1 MQKEFSIYGLIS
13 FSGET
18 KKKNKLDLI
27 RPTKRLKFELIKDVY
42 KNKIKFEFSKV
53 HTKKSFN
60 VVSNKVFNLGIL
72 RTKKKKMVGQKRP
85 INEQIIDSIEI
96 LGIQN
101 NDYNFLNPIYISIT
115 SDILIQKLTKYRKY
129 RYRFVLQSFI

>member
-1 MQKEFSIYGLIS
+1 
-13 FSGET
+13 
-18 KKKNKLDLI
+18 
-27 RPTKRLKFELIKDVY
+27 
-42 KNKIKFEFSKV
+42 
-53 HTKKSFN
+53 
-60 VVSNKVFNLGIL
+60 
-72 RTKKKKMVGQKRP
+72 MVGQKRP

-115 SDILIQKLTKYRKY
+115 SDILIQKLSKYRKY

>member
-1 MQKEFSIYGLIS
+1 
-13 FSGET
+13 
-18 KKKNKLDLI
+18 
-27 RPTKRLKFELIKDVY
+27 
-42 KNKIKFEFSKV
+42 
-53 HTKKSFN
+53 
-60 VVSNKVFNLGIL
+60 
-72 RTKKKKMVGQKRP
+72 MVGQKRP

-96 LGIQN
+96 FGIQN

>member
-1 MQKEFSIYGLIS
+1 
-13 FSGET
+13 
-18 KKKNKLDLI
+18 
-27 RPTKRLKFELIKDVY
+27 
-42 KNKIKFEFSKV
+42 
-53 HTKKSFN
+53 
-60 VVSNKVFNLGIL
+60 
-72 RTKKKKMVGQKRP
+72 MVGQKRP

>member
-1 MQKEFSIYGLIS
+1 
-13 FSGET
+13 
-18 KKKNKLDLI
+18 
-27 RPTKRLKFELIKDVY
+27 
-42 KNKIKFEFSKV
+42 
-53 HTKKSFN
+53 
-60 VVSNKVFNLGIL
+60 
-72 RTKKKKMVGQKRP
+72 MVGQKRP

-96 LGIQN
+96 LVIQN